1 MRDHGE
7 HRYWVYIL
15 ANAPRNFYVGFTG
28 QLRKRVYEH
37 KTKSVECV
45 TDTWNECRLVYYEA
59 WQDVHRAIRRE
70 KQIKPWRREKKI
82 RLIESVNRNWHD
94 LSDGWYPNLD
104 KTKGKGG
111 APPLAARSAA
121 RSG

>member
-1 MRDHGE
+1 MKHQGE
-7 HRYWVYIL
+7 YRFWVYIL

-28 QLRKRVYEH
+28 DLRQRVFEH

-45 TDTWNECRLVYYEA
+45 TNTWNDCRLVYFES
-59 WQDVHRAIRRE
+59 WQYAQRAIARE

-82 RLIESVNRNWHD
+82 WLIESVNRNWHD
-94 LSDGWYPNLD
+94 LSDGWYPHLE
-104 KTKGKGG
+104 KSKSKGN
-111 APPLAARSAA
+111 APPLAKSA